1 MIRLSSGPK
10 IMVKLSS
17 TPYVKKLLKRPE
29 RGI

>member
-1 MIRLSSGPK
+1 MIRLSRPK

>member
-1 MIRLSSGPK
+1 MIRLSGPK

-17 TPYVKKLLKRPE
+17 TSYVKKLLKRPE